1 MVLTKYNTETFFS
14 KQITLRE
21 YQSPK
26 IDCNDMKCRH
36 VFPNC
41 KTYYSISQSDQENQY
56 NCLECHTGYTPLA
69 DPVQAEDFNLL
80 YNDKKFI

>member
-1 MVLTKYNTETFFS
+1 MVLNKYNTEPSFS
-14 KQITLRE
+14 KQTTLRE

-41 KTYYSISQSDQENQY
+41 KTYYSISQSDQDNKYQ
-56 NCLECHTGYTPLA
+56 CLECHAGYKPLPN
-69 DPVQAEDFNLL
+69 PVEAEDFFLL
-80 YNDKKFI
+80 YNE